1 MKIFIPSLI
10 DREDLRL
17 LLKNFEEKCKEN
29 YTFSY
34 VLSEKSTESIIQE
47 MLDKKYV
54 SWVGVG
60 FRKSKQGLIGELGC
74 FDTHIKLWKQCTYDN
89 EDYLIIEDSS
99 KINLNL
105 FNNET
110 FQQTEDIIYYN
121 NEYSIKDGILY
132 GYGISA
138 YKVSPVSAKK
148 LLALCLPMPLPLD
161 LTIRELC
168 KRNMVSFSIG
178 NHFVSRN
185 NDVKHSTEENVED
198 LNSRQSF
205 EPLLDRKCELDL
217 NF

>member
-1 MKIFIPSLI
+1 MKIFILSLI
-10 DREDLRL
+10 HREDLRL

-29 YTFSY
+29 YTFNY
-34 VLSEKSTESIIQE
+34 VISEKSTENIIQE

-54 SWVGVG
+54 SWFGVG

-74 FDTHIKLWKQCTYDN
+74 FDTHIKLWEQCTCDN

-105 FNNET
+105 FNTET

-138 YKVSPVSAKK
+138 YKVSPISAKK
-148 LLALCLPMPLPLD
+148 LLALCLPMSLPLD

-168 KRNMVSFSIG
+168 KRNIVTFSIG

-185 NDVKHSTEENVED
+185 NNVEHSTEKNVED

-205 EPLLDRKCELDL
+205 ESLLYRIRELDL